1 MFQWQYLSFVQP
13 HLDANMLSAINNQMM
28 MHPQSN
34 PLQDSVNVMKNNYSP
49 RILSKNAAYFRQITP
64 DKTIKVWNA
73 EFGNPADF
81 LFILTGNID
90 EAEAKRLVCQ
100 YLASMPTKKP
110 SNRNYVD
117 VSVAPKMKPQD
128 KDVRVP
134 LQQSLVIGVA
144 SFDLRGAFSEKEAL
158 ANKLIEQVFQS
169 RLMENIRQ
177 KEGGVYAI
185 QAHGETNYLPTGSL
199 EISAE
204 YQASP
209 ADVKRIQQKIIGEW
223 KNMVQAGISVG
234 EMDRVANFLKLKV
247 VQDNRKAETW
257 AESLATQ
264 YLCGRQVLTPM
275 SSRPLLATLTLA
287 DINALLKKYEQQ
299 GTSMSVVFQP

>member
-1 MFQWQYLSFVQP
+1 MSQQELEYTARAWHGLWY
-13 HLDANMLSAINNQMM
+13 I
-28 MHPQSN
+28 
-34 PLQDSVNVMKNNYSP
+34 Y
-49 RILSKNAAYFRQITP
+49 Y
-64 DKTIKVWNA
+64 
-73 EFGNPADF
+73 
-81 LFILTGNID
+81 
-90 EAEAKRLVCQ
+90 
-100 YLASMPTKKP
+100 
-110 SNRNYVD
+110 
-117 VSVAPKMKPQD
+117 
-128 KDVRVP
+128 VRVP

>member
-1 MFQWQYLSFVQP
+1 MGKLQKTIYIIMCSFLLFVCSNGEAKGVDKQFYEQMSKLP
-13 HLDANMLSAINNQMM
+13 SAKLNERAAYYSREG
-28 MHPQSN
+28 SN
-34 PLQDSVNVMKNNYSP
+34 PDSAFVCYSLVTRRLHNNMSQQELEYTA
-49 RILSKNAAYFRQITP
+49 RAWHGLWYIY
-64 DKTIKVWNA
+64 
-73 EFGNPADF
+73 
-81 LFILTGNID
+81 
-90 EAEAKRLVCQ
+90 
-100 YLASMPTKKP
+100 Y
-110 SNRNYVD
+110 
-117 VSVAPKMKPQD
+117 
-128 KDVRVP
+128 VRVP

-299 GTSMSVVFQP
+299 GTSMSGCSNRDF